1 MAIDVSQI
9 LGSPQLAA
17 TRVTPRGTAW
27 RQVSRQSFN
36 PLALLVAPLVARIMM
51 GPRPELGGAQTP
63 QFGVAILAVTKDE
76 LVLVGHLA
84 GRKARTPTGV
94 ITRLPLVEVAKFDL
108 QHARIAWPLTI
119 TFRNGDTWRL
129 EVPRFNKK
137 AATTVATIV
146 AGLPHQ
152 GQPASRPAMG
162 I

>member
-17 TRVTPRGTAW
+17 TRVTPRGQAW
-27 RQVSRQSFN
+27 RQVSRQSFS
-36 PLALLVAPLVARIMM
+36 PLALLVAPLVARVMM
-51 GPRPELGGAQTP
+51 GPKPELGGAETP

-84 GRKARTPTGV
+84 GSKVPTPTGV
-94 ITRLPLVEVAKFDL
+94 ISRIPLLEVAKFDL
-108 QHARIAWPLTI
+108 QHARSSWPLTI
-119 TFRNGDTWRL
+119 TFRSGDTWRL
-129 EVPRFNKK
+129 EVPRFSKK
-137 AATTVATIV
+137 AAKTVATVV

-152 GQPASRPAMG
+152 GQPAPRPTMS

>member
-17 TRVTPRGTAW
+17 TRVTPRGQGW

-36 PLALLVAPLVARIMM
+36 PLAVLVAPLVARIMM
-51 GPRPELGGAQTP
+51 GPKPELGGAQTP

-76 LVLVGHLA
+76 LVLVGRPA
-84 GRKARTPTGV
+84 GRKARTPAGV
-94 ITRLPLVEVAKFDL
+94 ITRIPLVEVAKFDL
-108 QHARIAWPLTI
+108 QHARIVWPLTI

-129 EVPRFNKK
+129 EVPRFSKK
-137 AATTVATIV
+137 AATTVATTV
-146 AGLPHQ
+146 TGQAHQ
-152 GQPASRPAMG
+152 GQPAPRPAMD